1 MAFSSFVFKFA
12 TFVTKTG
19 LNYHKNGKIWLNNVL
34 SFFFL
39 INDAWNEL
47 KSNKSITT
55 NKATVVYQKN
65 KPPLSLVS
73 ISAITSSGNLLGILR
88 VYNNFLHPVS

>member
-1 MAFSSFVFKFA
+1 MAFSGSVFKFA
-12 TFVTKTG
+12 TFLTKTG

-73 ISAITSSGNLLGILR
+73 ISAITSSEKLLGILR
-88 VYNNFLHPVS
+88 IYNNFLHPLS